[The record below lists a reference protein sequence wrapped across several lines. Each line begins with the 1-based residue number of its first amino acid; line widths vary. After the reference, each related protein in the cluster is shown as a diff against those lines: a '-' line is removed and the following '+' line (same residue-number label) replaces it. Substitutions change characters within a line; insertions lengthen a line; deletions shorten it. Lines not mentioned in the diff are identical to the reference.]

1 MRYAGIAT
9 SCPRNS
15 FAKIRR
21 KASEVFW
28 AVVFFTIFIL
38 DYLFKEIL
46 RMKWLLTYLTS
57 SIGKKQVMGASGCL
71 LVLFVL
77 GHMVG
82 NLQLLYPNPADAQAA
97 YNTYS
102 ALLTKSKLFL
112 YTIEGGL
119 AVIFIVHIYLA
130 ITLKLQNYK
139 ARGTAGYVIN
149 ARKGKKQFP
158 TFIMIWSGLTVVAF
172 ITWHILTVRN
182 GMHYYYIN
190 PEVADGRVVR
200 DMWLTTVEILGNPLF
215 AVFYVSTMLLLGF
228 HLWHAISSAFQTMGI
243 NHQKWT
249 PIIDK
254 LAILYCVVVAFGFG
268 ATALGSFAIVNF
280 NDKAKAIIEQAKNP
294 NYQEALAALSK
305 KPHEEYKMYAKIIS
319 KNPEKAKF
327 IAERDKLLH
336 GIEFINGD
344 KKWDRDSRKMK
355 LKHKRKGNGSEEG
368 LEYLEEQDEG
378 LESQTEE
385 EGGEQ

>member
-1 MRYAGIAT
+1 
-9 SCPRNS
+9 
-15 FAKIRR
+15 
-21 KASEVFW
+21 
-28 AVVFFTIFIL
+28 
-38 DYLFKEIL
+38 
-46 RMKWLLTYLTS
+46 
-57 SIGKKQVMGASGCL
+57 MGASGCL

-82 NLQLLYPNPADAQAA
+82 NLQLLYPDPAEAQAA

-112 YTIEGGL
+112 YTVEIGL
-119 AVIFIVHIYLA
+119 AVIFIIHIYLA

-139 ARGTAGYVIN
+139 ARGTARYAVD

-158 TFIMIWSGLTVVAF
+158 TFIMIWSGLTIIAF
-172 ITWHILTVRN
+172 IAWHIHTVRN
-182 GMHYYYIN
+182 GIYYYYIN

-215 AVFYVSTMLLLGF
+215 AVFYMSTMLLLGF

-254 LAILYCVVVAFGFG
+254 LAILYCVVVALGFG
-268 ATALGSFAIVNF
+268 ATAAGSFAIVNF

-294 NYQEALAALSK
+294 NYQEALITLSK
-305 KPHEEYKMYAKIIS
+305 RPHDEYKMYAKAIS

-327 IAERDKLLH
+327 IVERDKLMRNF
-336 GIEFINGD
+336 EFIKGD
-344 KKWDRDSRKMK
+344 KKWEKDKSKR
-355 LKHKRKGNGSEEG
+355 KRKGGGSEG
-368 LEYLEEQDEG
+368 LELEEQDEG
-378 LESQTEE
+378 IESQTD